1 MNARERFFAMFRGGR
16 VDRPFL
22 WESVFLQEAVERW
35 RREGLAADADAYAY
49 LGFDRLAR
57 GGINIGFDPPLSGR
71 IIADEGASELVED
84 EVGGVLRQ
92 LKNPTSWGGTTTWV
106 QYRLRDRASWRL
118 LKQRMDPN
126 SPRRLRAWQGLVEAL
141 PSEPSIHG
149 HSDGF
154 SGSCAIED
162 GLPTLLTVQGPTYW
176 LIETAGFSHAAVML
190 YDEPELVEEVYEHF
204 TWLVTCQMEA
214 VFARRVPDAVFID
227 EEGGVTGGPFMS
239 PQMYRALVVPKL
251 RQIAE
256 LCISAGVVLV
266 FVESGGDVSLLVPLW
281 KEAGIN
287 GILPLDVGAGVD
299 PIAMR
304 REHRDLALIGG
315 IDRRVLPTSREQIQR
330 QITEHVRVLLREGG
344 CIPSVDAHGA
354 VGADVSFDNIR
365 FYADALRKE
374 AEQAMGAN

>member
-1 MNARERFFAMFRGGR
+1 MFRGGR

-22 WESVFLQEAVERW
+22 WESVFLAEAVGRW
-35 RREGLAADADAYAY
+35 RGEGLPADADAYAH

-57 GGINIGFDPPLSGR
+57 GGINIGFDPPLSER
-71 IIADEGASELVED
+71 IIADEGASELLED
-84 EVGGVLRQ
+84 EAGGVLRR
-92 LKNPTSWGGTTTWV
+92 LKNPTCWGGTTAWV
-106 QYRLRDRASWRL
+106 QYRLRDRASWKL
-118 LKQRMDPN
+118 LKQRLDPG
-126 SPRRLRAWQGLVEAL
+126 SPRRLGSWQGFAEAL
-141 PSEPSIHG
+141 PSTPSIRG

-162 GLPTLLTVQGPTYW
+162 GLPTLVTVQGPTYW
-176 LIETAGFSHAAVML
+176 LIEAAGFSHAALML
-190 YDEPELVEEVYEHF
+190 HDEPQLVEEIYEHF
-204 TWLVTCQMEA
+204 TWFITCQMQA
-214 VFARRVPDAVFID
+214 VFARRVPDAVFLD

-239 PQMYRALVVPKL
+239 PRMYRTLVVPRL

-256 LCISAGVVLV
+256 LCLGAGVVLV
-266 FVESGGDVSLLVPLW
+266 FVESGGDVTLLTPLW

-287 GILPLDVGAGVD
+287 GLLPLDVGAGVD
-299 PIAMR
+299 PISLR

-330 QITEHVRVLLREGG
+330 EITEHARVLLREGR
-344 CIPSVDAHGA
+344 CIPSIDAHGA

-374 AEQAMGAN
+374 AQQAMGAD